1 MGKIISG
8 RVCNEC
14 KAVETSQWRRDPVN
28 GGHFCNKCGMK
39 ILNNK
44 RRKKSTLHLLLPESI
59 KSSLE
64 DSKEAYRF
72 LLNSL
77 KV

>member
-39 ILNNK
+39 K
-44 RRKKSTLHLLLPESI
+44 RKFKPTSHLLLPESI
-59 KSSLE
+59 KSTLG
-64 DSKEAYRF
+64 DSKEAYF
-72 LLNSL
+72 YLLKCL
-77 KV
+77 K

>member
-1 MGKIISG
+1 LIVEIQFQYILIYS
-8 RVCNEC
+8 
-14 KAVETSQWRRDPVN
+14 ETSQWRRDPVN
-28 GGHFCNKCGMK
+28 GGHFCNKCGIKKRK
-39 ILNNK
+39 IKTTN
-44 RRKKSTLHLLLPESI
+44 HLLIPESI

-72 LLNSL
+72 LLSSL